1 MTSCNGSCA
10 ITKAKSQ
17 RSGSLKYKNGF
28 RYCSVCRVWFGKL
41 CSFRCPCCNTKLRT
55 RPRSHKCK
63 IRFRS
68 WNTNLK
74 DQKDDVR
81 AMMIES

>member
-10 ITKAKSQ
+10 VTKAKGQ
-17 RSGSLKYKNGF
+17 KSGSLKYKNGF
-28 RYCSVCRVWFGKL
+28 SYCSVCRVWFGKL

-63 IRFRS
+63 LKFTA
-68 WNTNLK
+68 WNTNLR